1 MNIKQALKRKNKL
14 VKEISTELERVQR
27 YNSVIAGMERVYDP
41 RQAFDNYMRKSNSLI
56 ALKTAIHQANAPMYD
71 RIFRLSELKSL
82 ISRIKSLDCNHGP
95 VHNRGG
101 YGTPSETIQMEAII
115 SLIERDQLVEKLE
128 AEIEMIQEELD
139 RWNAI
144 TDIDWT
150 E

>member
-27 YNSVIAGMERVYDP
+27 YNSVIAGTERVYDP
-41 RQAFDNYMRKSNSLI
+41 RNAFENYVRKSNSLI
-56 ALKTAIHQANAPMYD
+56 SLKTAIHQANAPMYD

-82 ISRIKSLDCNHGP
+82 ISRVKGIDCAHGP

-101 YGTPSETIQMEAII
+101 YGTPSETIQMDAVI
-115 SLIERDQLVEKLE
+115 SMIERDQLVEKLE
-128 AEIEMIQEELD
+128 AEIEMIQDELD
-139 RWNAI
+139 RWNAV

>member
-1 MNIKQALKRKNKL
+1 MTVKQALKRKNKL
-14 VKEISTELERVQR
+14 VKEISTELERVQS
-27 YNSVIAGMERVYDP
+27 YNSVIAGTERVYDP
-41 RQAFDNYMRKSNSLI
+41 RQAFDNYIRKSNLLI

-82 ISRIKSLDCNHGP
+82 ISRIRGLSCNHGP

-101 YGTPSETIQMEAII
+101 YGTPSETVQMDAVIM
-115 SLIERDQLVEKLE
+115 LIERDQLVEKLE
-128 AEIEMIQEELD
+128 AEIEMIQEDLD

-144 TDIDWT
+144 TEINWS